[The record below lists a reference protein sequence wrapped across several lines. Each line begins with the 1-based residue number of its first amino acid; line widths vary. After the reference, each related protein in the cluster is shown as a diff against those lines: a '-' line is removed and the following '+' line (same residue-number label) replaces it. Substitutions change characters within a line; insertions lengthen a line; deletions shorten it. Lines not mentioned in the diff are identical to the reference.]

1 MNQRRSVALAAAAA
15 TLLAATPLS
24 TVFATWTWAIYCCFA
39 VGAVTGAGIAARALR
54 ARLWAQILAM
64 LGALMVMVTWLA
76 HAPHAFLGT
85 IPTRATL
92 QAFSDLVSSAMAD
105 IEKSGLPVPDT
116 PGLLFLVSLGIGLVA
131 VVVDVCAVGL
141 RRPAIA
147 GFPMLAIYA
156 VPVFVHVDSVSPI
169 PFIIGAL
176 GFLWLLVTDNVDRVR
191 RFGRRFTGDG
201 RGVDVWEPSPLS
213 AAGRRLAVFGV
224 AVAVALPLF
233 LPGMTTGVLS
243 RLNGYGPGNGPGN
256 GSRPGPAVNL
266 FATLAGDLN
275 NGKTFEML
283 KVTTNDPNPY
293 YLRFAEADELTAN
306 GFRNTSPGS
315 GQAVTAKGI
324 PDPDINRKGV
334 SQLEYH
340 ASVTI
345 TDFDMGR
352 APYYLPVYQRLGAAQ
367 KLDGSWLYDYLG
379 DQVYS
384 NRSSTKGKTY
394 SFDYLATTYSK
405 AALRAAD
412 SIDPQSS
419 IREYARV
426 PTQEPAQV
434 DKLVN
439 QLTHD
444 KTTQYDKVEA
454 ILRYFSQDN
463 GFRYSV
469 STKAGTSGSDL
480 VDFLTNKQG
489 YCQQYAVAMAW
500 MVRAAHYPARVA
512 FGFTRG
518 TSHQGQTWSL
528 TNQDLHAWTEVYFA
542 GIGWVPFDPTPPR
555 TGSVKTDWAPDAN
568 SPTTSPT
575 DDPGSTGTAQTPS
588 GVNPSEDIGGPSHHD
603 FLGGGDSGLP
613 PVTNSTAWRWWLLG
627 GLAILLIAFA
637 VPGVRRGLLRRRRRP
652 GRAPRSSPDVAV
664 AAPGEMRVVAE
675 PAVAVGEAHAAW
687 DELIDTLVDYDVAV
701 NDAHTP
707 RVVARRVTKELDLF
721 GAPADGLQLLGRAEE
736 QARYARVPAVSGD
749 LGAGL
754 RSVRKAVAA
763 TRSRRARLRAIVLPP
778 SVLRRWRYRI
788 GTGGAGLINRLGQ
801 VRDGVVATLSPRRLL
816 ARRGTR

>member
-1 MNQRRSVALAAAAA
+1 MNQRRSVALAAGTA

-24 TVFATWTWAIYCCFA
+24 TVFATYSWAIYCAF
-39 VGAVTGAGIAARALR
+39 VIGAVTGAGIAARALR
-54 ARLWAQILAM
+54 ARLWAQLLAM
-64 LGALMVMVTWLA
+64 LGALVVMVTWLA

-92 QAFSDLVSSAMAD
+92 QSFADLMSSATAD

-116 PGLLFLVSLGIGLVA
+116 PGLLFLTSLGIGLVA
-131 VVVDVCAVGL
+131 VLVDVCAVGL

-176 GFLWLLVTDNVDRVR
+176 GFLWLLVTDSVDRVL

-213 AAGRRLAVFGV
+213 AAGRRLAFFGV

-233 LPGMTTGVLS
+233 LPGMTSGVLS

-256 GSRPGPAVNL
+256 GNRPGPAVNL
-266 FATLAGDLN
+266 FATLAGQLN
-275 NGKTFEML
+275 NGKSFEML
-283 KVTTNDPNPY
+283 KVSTNDPNPY
-293 YLRFAEADELTAN
+293 YLRFAVADELTAS
-306 GFRNTSPGS
+306 GFRNNAPGS

-324 PDPDINRKGV
+324 PDPQINHKGV
-334 SQLEYH
+334 SQHEYH
-340 ASVTI
+340 ANVTI

-352 APYYLPVYQRLGAAQ
+352 APYYLPVYQRLAGTQ
-367 KLDGSWLYDYLG
+367 RLDGSWLYDYLG

-384 NRSSTKGKTY
+384 NRSSTKGKAY
-394 SFDYLATTYSK
+394 SFDYLSTTYTK

-412 SIDPQSS
+412 LIDPQSS

-439 QLTHD
+439 QLIQG
-444 KTTQYDKVEA
+444 KTTEYDKVEA
-454 ILRYFSQDN
+454 ILAYFSTDTHFQ
-463 GFRYSV
+463 YSV
-469 STKAGTSGSDL
+469 TTKAGTSGSDL

-518 TSHQGQTWSL
+518 SSRQGQTYSL
-528 TNQDLHAWTEVYFA
+528 TNQDLHAWTEVYFG
-542 GIGWVPFDPTPPR
+542 GIGWVPFDATPPR
-555 TGSVKTDWAPDAN
+555 SGSVKTDWAPDAN
-568 SPTTSPT
+568 NPTASSG
-575 DDPGSTGTAQTPS
+575 DDNGGSTQTPGGVDAS
-588 GVNPSEDIGGPSHHD
+588 GEVGNAPHD
-603 FLGGGDSGLP
+603 PRDFGSGGGSVVTTDSG
-613 PVTNSTAWRWWLLG
+613 STAWRWWLLG
-627 GLAILLIAFA
+627 AVLALLIAFA
-637 VPGVRRGLLRRRRRP
+637 VPGVRRGLLRRHRLA
-652 GRAPRSSPDVAV
+652 GRSRGPSPDVTV
-664 AAPGEMRVVAE
+664 EAPGQMQVVTE
-675 PAVAVGEAHAAW
+675 PAAIGEAHAAW
-687 DELIDTLVDYDVAV
+687 DELVDTLVDYDVPV
-701 NDAHTP
+701 SDAHTP
-707 RVVARRVTKELDLF
+707 RVVARRVIKELDLF
-721 GAPADGLQLLGRAEE
+721 GEPADGLRLLGRAEE
-736 QARYARVPAVSGD
+736 QARYARVPEVSGD

-754 RSVRKAVAA
+754 RSVRRAVAA
-763 TRSRRARLRAIVLPP
+763 TRPRRARLRAIVLPP

-788 GTGGAGLINRLGQ
+788 GTGGAGLINRVGQ
-801 VRDGVVATLSPRRLL
+801 VRDTVVAALSPRRLL